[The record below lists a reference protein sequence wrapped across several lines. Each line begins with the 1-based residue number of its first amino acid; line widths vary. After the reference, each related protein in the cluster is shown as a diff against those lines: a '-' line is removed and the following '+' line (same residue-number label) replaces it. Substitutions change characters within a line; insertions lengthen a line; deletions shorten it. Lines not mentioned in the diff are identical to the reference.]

1 MNLLSP
7 TAPSRTASESSAASS
22 VAVGSGEPVCGD
34 GGSADEAFDEGEVV
48 AAEFG
53 YGAQD
58 VGGFTGDFGADAVA
72 GEDCN
77 FQAHIS

>member
-1 MNLLSP
+1 M
-7 TAPSRTASESSAASS
+7 
-22 VAVGSGEPVCGD
+22 GSGEPVLRDGD
-34 GGSADEAFDEGEVV
+34 SADEAFDEGEVV

-58 VGGFTGDFGADAVA
+58 VGGLLGDFGADAVA

-77 FQAHIS
+77 FQTHLFTSKGYVRYLDVG